1 MQDIPPALQDKSK
14 EQTIQ
19 PQAMTR
25 QEFYR
30 QAYRRRKPSW
40 RDCWEVYRG
49 VIDGYVREDTRVL
62 DIGCGHG
69 DVLRDIYARTPHT
82 YGVDPD
88 ADALKLNTIIRHT
101 QVCTAESLP
110 FEDNFFDLA
119 VSAFVLEHLADP
131 VSSFREIHRVL
142 KPGGKAVFLTPN
154 TWNYNVWIIR
164 AIPNRFHD
172 FLTRRLYRRQQH
184 DTFPVRYRVN
194 SARRVDR
201 TLLPLGFHNVQL
213 IFNGDPTYISFNQPL
228 FKFACLLEAL
238 LDRPALQC
246 ARVHL
251 IGIYEK
257 SK

>member
-1 MQDIPPALQDKSK
+1 MQDIQA
-14 EQTIQ
+14 Q
-19 PQAMTR
+19 PRPRAMTR
-25 QEFYR
+25 QEYYQ

-40 RDCWEVYRG
+40 QDCWEIYRG
-49 VIDGYVREDTRVL
+49 VINGYINEDTRVL

-88 ADALKLNTIIRHT
+88 ADALKLNTIIQHT
-101 QVCTAESLP
+101 AVGTAEALP

-119 VSAFVLEHLADP
+119 VSAFVLEHIDDP
-131 VSSFREIHRVL
+131 LSSFREIHRVL
-142 KPGGKAVFLTPN
+142 KPGGKVIFLTPN
-154 TWNYNVWIIR
+154 TWNYTVWIIR

-172 FLTRRLYRRQQH
+172 FLTRRLYRRQEH

-201 TLLPLGFHNVQL
+201 TLLPLGFRKVQL
-213 IFNGDPTYISFNQPL
+213 IFNGDPSYISFNQPL
-228 FKFACLLEAL
+228 FKFACLLEAI
-238 LDRPALQC
+238 LDRPALQR

-257 SK
+257 I